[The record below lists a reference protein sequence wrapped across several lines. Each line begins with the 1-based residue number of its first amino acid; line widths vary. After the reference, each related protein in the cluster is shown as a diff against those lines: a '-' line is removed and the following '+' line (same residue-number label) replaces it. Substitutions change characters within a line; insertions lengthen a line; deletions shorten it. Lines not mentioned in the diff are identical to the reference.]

1 MRRSGAPGASARPI
15 IGLIQA
21 GSDAGQLHYAF
32 KSLAERLKSELYFQ
46 KQLKKATITPG
57 VIIAVLTGAFIVSQ
71 VKIVPQ
77 VEEMLNG
84 VSAKPDGMTA
94 ISFKVSHFT
103 QAVWPVF
110 VISVIAIAVTIVR
123 SAKVRNLI
131 LGFTMSKWRLLRLLI
146 MSLRQMTFIS
156 TIKLLHS
163 NGINLAKSIRV
174 SANSVRNT
182 PFYAGTARAPPTN
195 TRTPACRSPPL
206 SRNTPRWTR
215 RSPTCSPSA
224 RNPPRSTAQLEM
236 LCEMYEE
243 DSQNHMNA
251 FSAAISFIVLIIAV
265 GLIAAVFV
273 GTFLPIFLMGPKM
286 MQSGHL
292 ILLRHA
298 THPIRPLAARE
309 VRLRDFTS
317 RHCVRRNRFRPGSAP
332 SNCPRRP
339 GKRYKH
345 LFIAGS
351 SKAADELIRQLK
363 ENSQMYTTQVVDREA
378 WYVPFIA
385 PKEKSVTWWLF
396 SVAVISTSA
405 FFALLYLKGLVED
418 PEFRK
423 NFMEAIEIM
432 KG

>member
-1 MRRSGAPGASARPI
+1 MSSASTATTNASAAAKPAPKGLLASLNQPKKPREFSKKELVDMFRGLGSMLRAQINTADALKYYSHGLPNKSMVDTLMRIRDDINAGINVHEAFRRTGRFNETI

-21 GSDAGQLHYAF
+21 GSDAGQLNHAF

-57 VIIAVLTGAFIVSQ
+57 VIIAVLTGAFIISQ

-84 VSAKPDGMTA
+84 VNAKPDGMTA

-103 QAVWPVF
+103 QATWPVF
-110 VISVIAIAVTIVR
+110 VVSVITIAVVIAR

-146 MSLRQMTFIS
+146 MSLRQMTFLS

-182 PFYAGTARAPPTN
+182 PFYQELRDAADKYENSGV
-195 TRTPACRSPPL
+195 PL
-206 SRNTPRWTR
+206 STAFAKYT
-215 RSPTCSPSA
+215 SVDAQVTHMLAIGEKSA
-224 RNPPRSTAQLEM
+224 SLDNQLEM

-243 DSQNHMNA
+243 DSQNHMNS

-265 GLIAAVFV
+265 ALIAAVFV

-286 MQSGHL
+286 MQG
-292 ILLRHA
+292 A
-298 THPIRPLAARE
+298 T
-309 VRLRDFTS
+309 
-317 RHCVRRNRFRPGSAP
+317 
-332 SNCPRRP
+332 
-339 GKRYKH
+339 
-345 LFIAGS
+345 
-351 SKAADELIRQLK
+351 
-363 ENSQMYTTQVVDREA
+363 
-378 WYVPFIA
+378 
-385 PKEKSVTWWLF
+385 
-396 SVAVISTSA
+396 
-405 FFALLYLKGLVED
+405 
-418 PEFRK
+418 
-423 NFMEAIEIM
+423 
-432 KG
+432 

>member
-1 MRRSGAPGASARPI
+1 MTSTSTTAGTAAPAAATAPKSLLASLGKPNKVKEFNKKELVDMFRGLGSMLRAQINTADALKYYCHGLPNKGMVDALMRVREDINSGINVHEAFRRTGRFSETI

-32 KSLAERLKSELYFQ
+32 KSLAERLKSELFFQ

-57 VIIAVLTGAFIVSQ
+57 VIIGVLTGAFIVSQ

-77 VEEMLNG
+77 VEEMLKG
-84 VSAKPDGMTA
+84 VNAKPDGMTA

-110 VISVIAIAVTIVR
+110 VISVIAIAITIFR

-182 PFYAGTARAPPTN
+182 PFYAELREAADKYEHSGV
-195 TRTPACRSPPL
+195 PL
-206 SRNTPRWTR
+206 STAFAKYT
-215 RSPTCSPSA
+215 SVDAQVTHMLAIGEKSA
-224 RNPPRSTAQLEM
+224 SLDSQLDM
-236 LCEMYEE
+236 LSEMYEE
-243 DSQNHMNA
+243 DLQNHMNA
-251 FSAAISFIVLIIAV
+251 FSAAISFVVLIIAV

-286 MQSGHL
+286 MQ
-292 ILLRHA
+292 
-298 THPIRPLAARE
+298 
-309 VRLRDFTS
+309 
-317 RHCVRRNRFRPGSAP
+317 
-332 SNCPRRP
+332 
-339 GKRYKH
+339 
-345 LFIAGS
+345 AG
-351 SKAADELIRQLK
+351 
-363 ENSQMYTTQVVDREA
+363 T
-378 WYVPFIA
+378 
-385 PKEKSVTWWLF
+385 
-396 SVAVISTSA
+396 
-405 FFALLYLKGLVED
+405 
-418 PEFRK
+418 
-423 NFMEAIEIM
+423 
-432 KG
+432 